1 MRWLTGVAAAVL
13 LSGCGVSVSGN
24 AASPTVEVS
33 VAASA
38 VPGCAEAG
46 DISGAAASVTT
57 ALSSGQDWVTAAQS
71 LVDAMG
77 ATAVPDAAIA
87 DRDELLVIGLIALG
101 RPIALTTSL
110 LHVEIPALLAFA
122 VALGRFNATL
132 LTVCPQ

>member
-87 DRDELLVIGLIALG
+87 DRDELLKAARELVNSGGDGTQTAQ
-101 RPIALTTSL
+101 
-110 LHVEIPALLAFA
+110 LAFA